1 MNEIDPHI
9 RLIVIDSFCGAG
21 GVTEGFHRAEIDGH
35 KIAKVIIGI
44 NHDAKAI
51 KSHAKN
57 HPDTVHFIED
67 FTTLDANKL
76 VPIVKAARLRYPN
89 AKLAFHASAD
99 CTHHSKAKGGMSRDA
114 DSRSL
119 PEHIER
125 YVRILHPDIVTVE
138 NVTEFI
144 DWGPLEIKVVFD
156 KQGNAL
162 YCPLHFK
169 KKKKKTLSIGPV
181 WKPIKER
188 KGEFYVEWRDELINL
203 GYDYD
208 YKVMNAADYGGYQS
222 RIRYFGIFSQ
232 SSDHIAFPI
241 PTHNKN
247 GTNGLEKHLAVKDV
261 LELDIEGESIFDREK
276 PLVDATLLRII
287 AGLYKFVINGN
298 NDFMLKYNSM
308 SQRKTYVPPSV
319 LDPCPTVSCQD
330 RIAVVRAKF
339 MSQAFSGKP
348 KDKNY
353 TLDRPS
359 KTVTTRDHHQLITAY
374 YGNGYSSPLTG
385 PCGTVTTKD
394 RWALITSKFIA
405 NSYSGGGQ
413 TGDLNEPCPTLM
425 TIPKQNI
432 VSVLFMDQQYGQSNP
447 ASVMRPCG
455 AVTANP
461 KYNLVHARWLM
472 DTQFSNQGR
481 SIDSPAPTITA
492 NRKHF
497 YLMNPQF
504 ANKGS
509 DINRPCFTLI
519 ARMDKMPP
527 YLMTTVTGDVKIKIF
542 DTDTEVMKRLKNLC
556 NDHGIID
563 VMMRMLL
570 IVELLR
576 IQGFGDDY
584 ELVGTQTDM
593 KRFIGNAVEC
603 NQAKVLAEA
612 IAETINT
619 NLVKQA
625 V

>member
-21 GVTEGFHRAEIDGH
+21 GVTEGFHRAEIEGH

-57 HPDTVHFIED
+57 HPDTIHFIED

-76 VPIVKAARLRYPN
+76 VPIVEAARLRYPN
-89 AKLAFHASAD
+89 AKVIFWASAE

-125 YVRILHPDIVTVE
+125 YVRILHPDIIGVE

-144 DWGPLEIKVVFD
+144 DWGPLEIKVVLD

-287 AGLYKFVINGN
+287 AGLDKFVIKNTN
-298 NDFMLKYNSM
+298 NDTFIQRYNSGNADH
-308 SQRKTYVPPSV
+308 RVLSV
-319 LDPCPTVSCQD
+319 DKPCGTVTTNNRFST
-330 RIAVVRAKF
+330 VRAKF
-339 MSQAFSGKP
+339 LMSYNF
-348 KDKNY
+348 KDKPRVFEKPFP
-353 TLDRPS
+353 TLTCKDRFS
-359 KTVTTRDHHQLITAY
+359 IISAY

-432 VSVLFMDQQYGQSNP
+432 VSALFMDQQYGQSNP

-612 IAETINT
+612 IAETIST